1 MPKMP
6 LPNSAADTHHDR
18 AQAAPTTKRS
28 NFRIHFKLAES
39 PQIQLLLEP
48 GLRRPAW
55 IQNLS
60 DSGAFVRLEGDHPT
74 LGDQSMISCDIR
86 LGALELL
93 DCEAIV
99 RHRQY
104 LPKLNESKLGV
115 EFWQL
120 SSASSRQLHAL
131 LMKLQRRNIRTD
143 LTL

>member
-1 MPKMP
+1 MPKMS
-6 LPNSAADTHHDR
+6 LPSSSDTQHDT
-18 AQAAPTTKRS
+18 AGAAPTTKRS
-28 NFRIHFKLAES
+28 SYRIHFKLSES
-39 PQIQLLLEP
+39 PQIQVLLEP
-48 GLRRPAW
+48 DLRCPAW

-60 DSGAFVRLEGDHPT
+60 DTGAFLRLEGDHSAI
-74 LGDQSMISCDIR
+74 DAQSMISCDIR

-99 RHRQY
+99 RHRLY
-104 LPKLNESKLGV
+104 FPKLDESKLGV

-120 SSASSRQLHAL
+120 SSAHSRQLHAL